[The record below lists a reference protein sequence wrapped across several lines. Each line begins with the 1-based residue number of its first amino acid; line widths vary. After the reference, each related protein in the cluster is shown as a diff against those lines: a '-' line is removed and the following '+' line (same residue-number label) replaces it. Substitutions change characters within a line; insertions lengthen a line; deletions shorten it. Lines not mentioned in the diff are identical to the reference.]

1 MRGCLKMDSKAFD
14 IGWTLLKRMGRHGNR
29 EPSNIMMRRLD
40 PDRLQEFAQRFH
52 DNVLAQMNEGTYE
65 VPRMRHP
72 FVEMGMPLSDEEY
85 TKFVRAGRIDD
96 DGFPMV
102 DMATPYRDK
111 DGYHSVPS
119 VSHGDQFVV
128 QAPNGEFY
136 MVNSEGVGG
145 VIDAENPY
153 GMDIHLEG
161 VNPNEPNKGRMGMLP
176 MGGFSITMDDLA
188 GLMGT
193 EEIPLEEAI
202 RVFGHR
208 LDQNYADNLRAMR
221 AMGIGGGEGKYD
233 DAFKEMME

>member
-1 MRGCLKMDSKAFD
+1 MDSEAFD
-14 IGWTLLKRMGRHGNR
+14 IGWTLLKRRGVHGNR

-65 VPRMRHP
+65 VPRMRNP

-85 TKFVRAGRIDD
+85 TKLLRAGYVDE
-96 DGFPMV
+96 DGFPMI

-111 DGYHSVPS
+111 DGYHSVPR

-136 MVNSEGVGG
+136 MVNSEGIGG
-145 VIDAENPY
+145 VIDAQNPY
-153 GMDIHLEG
+153 GMDIHLTG
-161 VNPNEPNKGRMGMLP
+161 INPETPNRKKAGMMP
-176 MGGFSITMDDLA
+176 MGGFSIGIDDLA

-202 RVFGHR
+202 RVHNHR
-208 LDQNYADNLRAMR
+208 LDMNYADNLRAMR
-221 AMGIGGGEGKYD
+221 AMGIGGGEGQYD

>member
-1 MRGCLKMDSKAFD
+1 MDNKAFD
-14 IGWTLLKRMGRHGNR
+14 IGWTLLKRRGVHGNR

-72 FVEMGMPLSDEEY
+72 FADMGMDDETY
-85 TKFVRAGRIDD
+85 NKFVDAGYVDE
-96 DGFPMV
+96 DGYPMM
-102 DMATPYRDK
+102 DMAKPYRDR
-111 DGYHSVPS
+111 DGWSSKPS

-136 MVNSEGVGG
+136 MINSEGVGG
-145 VIDAENPY
+145 VIDAKNPY

-161 VNPNEPNKGRMGMLP
+161 ENPNETGKRMGMIP

-202 RVFGHR
+202 RVHNDR
-208 LDQNYADNLRAMR
+208 LDMNYADNLRAMR
-221 AMGIGGGEGKYD
+221 AMGIGGGKGQYD